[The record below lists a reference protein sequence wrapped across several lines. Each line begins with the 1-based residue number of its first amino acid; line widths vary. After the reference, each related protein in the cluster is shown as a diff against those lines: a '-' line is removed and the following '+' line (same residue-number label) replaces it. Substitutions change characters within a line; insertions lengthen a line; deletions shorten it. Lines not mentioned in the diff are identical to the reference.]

1 MIRCLRRRVTIV
13 LGSFTIILTSLQ
25 SSWFTTRGCSSIIC
39 NSGEQDQ
46 QIDNEQG
53 EQQLTRLVIFAGP
66 HKGASTSVESF
77 FFSVFKNQQTIPEP
91 FVNWSMPML
100 SEDLPWYTPI
110 TPNPKQYTYALRELG
125 KNEQLN
131 LAILHLIAHEY
142 EGNKSV
148 LLCAESFGAKS
159 NRIGDTFIRSASF
172 SNLMPVDI
180 VLNYRT
186 ARVDHLISNW
196 KQDRDEKGAPS
207 NFHKWLCSNKYV
219 DNLQDGKGLDVFG
232 RAQLFLDE
240 GWRVI
245 LVDLGGVERDNL
257 DVSHVIAC
265 NVLRVPC
272 SENGVIQGFNTS
284 KQQSKDKTGKQNQ
297 REGDTNIT
305 LHQYNGLDTILRQRD
320 CLYAASFKEAK
331 SRGQMH
337 FLHQLTL
344 LQGCSSDD
352 KYQVDSPALQKS
364 LLSNEGILQL
374 LRDQVGGCQLF
385 S

>member
-1 MIRCLRRRVTIV
+1 
-13 LGSFTIILTSLQ
+13 LQ
-25 SSWFTTRGCSSIIC
+25 SSWFSTTGCSSINC
-39 NSGEQDQ
+39 NGGEQDQ
-46 QIDNEQG
+46 QIIDNEQG
-53 EQQLTRLVIFAGP
+53 EQQQQQQRLVIFAGP

-77 FFSVFKNQQTIPEP
+77 FFSIFKNQQTIPEP

-110 TPNPKQYTYALRELG
+110 TPNPKQYTYASRELG

-142 EGNKSV
+142 ENNKSV

-186 ARVDHLISNW
+186 TRVDHLISNW

-245 LVDLGGVERDNL
+245 LVDLGGVERDVL

-272 SENGVIQGFNTS
+272 SENGDIQGYSKS
-284 KQQSKDKTGKQNQ
+284 KQQSKDKLGKQNQ

-320 CLYAASFKEAK
+320 CLYAASFEESK

-337 FLHQLTL
+337 FLHQHTL
-344 LQGCSSDD
+344 LTSCDD
-352 KYQVDSPALQKS
+352 KYHVDSPALQKA